1 MIAFQ
6 PIFFTSG
13 LFLISLALGMVGPG
27 LVDFFH
33 HDINWQAFALAS
45 GVTLFIGLLL
55 VLANRS
61 QKIQNLTVRDTFL
74 LTAINWLTTSIFA
87 ALPFIFTYSTPS
99 LTDSF
104 FEAISGLTTTG
115 ATAIVRLDY
124 ASHGIILWRSL
135 LQWFG
140 GIGIVL
146 MALTILPLLRIGGMQ
161 LFRSEFSDR
170 SEKIL
175 PKVSQI
181 ASAIFGTYI
190 FLTFACTLAL
200 WWAGMTFFHA
210 FCHALS
216 TVSTGGFSTFEASIE
231 YFNDPYI
238 EIVLIIFMIMG
249 AITLTLFVR
258 CIQGEAKTLF
268 KDNQVRT
275 LFKILIIAS
284 LATTFWLWQDGHEL
298 MYALRHSIFNVTSIL
313 TTTGFNSQDYSLWG
327 NFPIM
332 IMLALSV
339 IGGCTGST
347 SGGIKIFRFHVMYAT
362 VKTQILQ
369 LRRPHGVFIPMYN
382 GKPIPEGIFLS
393 VFTFFAL
400 FVACLGALALA
411 LSLFELDLLTCLFAA
426 LSVLNNMGTG
436 FGDILGDTGTYAA
449 LPTGAKWLLMFGMLV
464 GRLEYITILILFSP
478 KFWRD

>member
-13 LFLISLALGMVGPG
+13 LFLISLSIGMFLPG
-27 LVDFFH
+27 LLDFFH
-33 HDINWQAFALAS
+33 NDINWQAFALSS
-45 GVTLFIGLLL
+45 GITLFVGLLL

-61 QKIQNLTVRDTFL
+61 KKVQNLTVRDTFL
-74 LTAINWLTTSIFA
+74 LTTINWLTTAIFA

-115 ATAIVRLDY
+115 ATAIARLDY
-124 ASHGIILWRSL
+124 ASHGLILWRAL

-181 ASAIFGTYI
+181 ASAIFGAYV
-190 FLTFACTLAL
+190 FLTFACILSL
-200 WWAGMTFFHA
+200 WVAGMTFFDA
-210 FCHALS
+210 VCHALS
-216 TVSTGGFSTFEASIE
+216 TVSTGGFSTSEASIE

-238 EIVLIIFMIMG
+238 EAVLIIFMIMG

-258 CIQGEAKTLF
+258 CIQGEVQTLF
-268 KDNQVRT
+268 KDQQVRT

-284 LATTFWLWQDGHEL
+284 LATAFWLWQEGYEFG
-298 MYALRHSIFNVTSIL
+298 YALRHSIFNVTSIL

-347 SGGIKIFRFHVMYAT
+347 SGGVKIFRFQVMYAT

-369 LRRPHGVFIPMYN
+369 LRRPHGVFIPLYN

-393 VFTFFAL
+393 VFTFCAL
-400 FVACLGALALA
+400 FVTCLGGLALA

-436 FGDILGDTGTYAA
+436 FGDILGDPGSYAS
-449 LPTGAKWLLMFGMLV
+449 LPTGAKWLLMVGMLV